1 MAHMASKDL
10 RMTIFVVQKECHSSV
25 LLPLYSNRIIQTT
38 NGRSEIGKY
47 FTELCQKIKETK
59 PSMVIKYGK
68 QAFWVMCKDRS
79 CTPEMNELGQS
90 KFVSQTKP
98 QTKPAFTNSLS
109 FVRINGRFAVR
120 RSK

>member
-1 MAHMASKDL
+1 ML
-10 RMTIFVVQKECHSSV
+10 LVQKECHSSV

-59 PSMVIKYGK
+59 PTMVTKYGK

-79 CTPEMNELGQS
+79 CSQEMNELGQS
-90 KFVSQTKP
+90 K
-98 QTKPAFTNSLS
+98 
-109 FVRINGRFAVR
+109 
-120 RSK
+120 

>member
-1 MAHMASKDL
+1 
-10 RMTIFVVQKECHSSV
+10 MTIFVVQKECHSSV

-90 KFVSQTKP
+90 KFCSRISDPNLTKG
-98 QTKPAFTNSLS
+98 PAFTNSLS

>member
-1 MAHMASKDL
+1 M
-10 RMTIFVVQKECHSSV
+10 
-25 LLPLYSNRIIQTT
+25 LPLYSNRIIQTT

-79 CTPEMNELGQS
+79 CTQEMNELGQS
-90 KFVSQTKP
+90 KFFYPNQTQWGQLLQIHSVLYELMGDSLYEEANRLNLSQY
-98 QTKPAFTNSLS
+98 LS
-109 FVRINGRFAVR
+109 T
-120 RSK
+120 S

>member
-1 MAHMASKDL
+1 
-10 RMTIFVVQKECHSSV
+10 MTHIIWAIWPSRAFELLFFVVQKECHSSV

-90 KFVSQTKP
+90 KFCSRICDPNQT
-98 QTKPAFTNSLS
+98 QRADFN
-109 FVRINGRFAVR
+109 
-120 RSK
+120 

>member
-1 MAHMASKDL
+1 MRVSDSL
-10 RMTIFVVQKECHSSV
+10 FFLVQKECHSSV

-79 CTPEMNELGQS
+79 CTQEMNELGQS
-90 KFVSQTKP
+90 KFLTQTKP
-98 QTKPAFTNSLS
+98 NRANFYKFIKFCTN
-109 FVRINGRFAVR
+109 
-120 RSK
+120 